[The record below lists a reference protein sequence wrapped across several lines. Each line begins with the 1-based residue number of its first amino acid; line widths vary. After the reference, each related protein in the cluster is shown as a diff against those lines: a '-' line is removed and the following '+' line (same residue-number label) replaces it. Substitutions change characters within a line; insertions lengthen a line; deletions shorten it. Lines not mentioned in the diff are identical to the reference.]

1 MESFVV
7 FDNTLFG
14 DECGD
19 LFMSKKLQ
27 NVYSKFNLLREKH
40 GLPTLSRRQFVRA
53 MAVASAGAYVP
64 FLSCTNSG
72 GTNALLDGGEAGA
85 TVPPPQGGSAATP
98 IQQFAAGGGSGGKDA
113 PAAGK
118 GGQPSKGGSAGK
130 TGAAGS
136 GGGPSTIKPSGA
148 TVGITRNADTT
159 AAVAAAIE
167 AAGGLN
173 EIKRGQKVFIKPN
186 ISISSPGGFTS
197 LPVMRGVVSAV
208 ATRTDPKN
216 ITIAECTSMGSST
229 LQAASGAGYL
239 DLVAE
244 LGVNFLAFEDQN
256 YKMFKDPKW
265 TYLKTPKSVPVS
277 VHPDS
282 KVFDHFILVPVLKNH
297 AMVNAWIPDCD
308 VDFTCCMKLFIGI
321 LPYSGA
327 GGRSDSADDP
337 HNAKLGENVAELNC
351 IIPKVTMCVVD
362 ATTIGIVGG
371 PTPTQFAEPGLIIA
385 SKDRVACD
393 SVAFATLKNY
403 GKNTGQTYAKRP
415 VWQQSQIKHGGE
427 LGLGIA
433 DPKKITIENINV
445 DNFEEIKA
453 KWA

>member
-1 MESFVV
+1 
-7 FDNTLFG
+7 
-14 DECGD
+14 
-19 LFMSKKLQ
+19 MSKKLGHA
-27 NVYSKFNLLREKH
+27 YTKFNLLREKS
-40 GLPTLSRRQFVRA
+40 GLPTLSRRAFLRA
-53 MAVASAGAYVP
+53 VAMASAGAYVP
-64 FLSCTNSG
+64 FLSCTEAPPYDGSQAA
-72 GTNALLDGGEAGA
+72 GTLA
-85 TVPPPQGGSAATP
+85 PPQGGTTVELGGS
-98 IQQFAAGGGSGGKDA
+98 GEGGSGGSIIGSGGKV
-113 PAAGK
+113 PAGK
-118 GGQPSKGGSAGK
+118 GGAGGRRETGGTAGK
-130 TGAAGS
+130 AGTGAAGK
-136 GGGPSTIKPSGA
+136 PAIKPGSA

-167 AAGGLN
+167 AAGGLAD
-173 EIKRGQKVFIKPN
+173 IKQGQKVFIKPN
-186 ISISSPGGFTS
+186 ISISSSGGFTS
-197 LPVMRGVVSAV
+197 LPVMRGIVAAV
-208 ATRTDPKN
+208 ATRTDPQN

-229 LQAASGAGYL
+229 LQAASAAGYL
-239 DLVAE
+239 DLVQE
-244 LGVNFLAFEDQN
+244 LGVSFLAFEDQD

-265 TYLKTPKSVPVS
+265 TYLKTPKSVPIS
-277 VHPDS
+277 VHPET
-282 KVFDHFILVPVLKNH
+282 KIYDHFILAPVLKNH

-321 LPYSGA
+321 LPYIGT

-351 IIPKVTMCVVD
+351 IVPKVTMCVVD

-371 PTPTQFAEPGLIIA
+371 PTPTRFAQPGLIIA

-403 GKNTGQTYAKRP
+403 GKDTGQTYAKRG

-433 DPKKITIENINV
+433 DPKKITIEPIDV

-453 KWA
+453 QWV